1 MSEQLGIGQIIKN
14 FLGIGDDDKEPSG
27 AVSSSLRPKARPEGL
42 MSSPRPKARP
52 EDTDDDDTPS
62 TNEDVVT
69 NTITMMND
77 YDDSED
83 EVGVPLDSAN
93 IQELLINPNSLYD
106 RHSTT
111 IRRLSKFGNEVPTVM
126 KQKLR
131 SPVVNDLLVDVT
143 AMLAKEQSA
152 NRPPEEP
159 EFIDV
164 PKPIPVT
171 LNNRE
176 IQEKLVD
183 AGYNITVDGV
193 VGPQTKKAIKAFQ
206 KEKGLKVDG
215 VVGKNTTAALAGVP
229 EIKVETLEPG
239 EVIYDDDFLAQQELA
254 SVEASNQT
262 GLMARP
268 GIRSFD
274 PFKGLLDFTLV
285 EDEIDLIP
293 EQKPNVTLA
302 SMVKGFLRFTGIT
315 KEVEQ
320 LNPIEKVESLGYIKG
335 MYKDFLL
342 DPRPLAYRFLS
353 EKTPKIIADIK
364 DNRYGGYIPN
374 LSEKNPEDAKVI
386 EGFFKQAI
394 GPTAKFDAAKE
405 AWCAL
410 FVDHIL
416 NEMGA
421 DRLEGDSGYDRVR
434 ARAYENYGEGVLGR
448 SPNQKDF
455 NANAKVG
462 DILVIHSSYKI
473 TKPNGRKAWLSTRK
487 VEKDN
492 TGKYNWIGDPDDDI
506 NIAEVA
512 KMNDG
517 SYSVTNQYHVG
528 FNVGKAKNGMLTVL
542 GGNQNDQVNVR
553 GDAYPIESIMAVR
566 RITPKTIEEDI
577 N

>member
-42 MSSPRPKARP
+42 MSSPRPIARP

-77 YDDSED
+77 YDDSEE

-229 EIKVETLEPG
+229 EITSESIGKAPEVEQKT
-239 EVIYDDDFLAQQELA
+239 QMELLM
-254 SVEASNQT
+254 EGQ
-262 GLMARP
+262 GLMSKP
-268 GIRSFD
+268 VEGKLGGDEEGINDGATVVKSGLFEGLGNFLENFGTTEFRFFANNILNAGGSFTEENITDSDINALRNAVSNAMEDGRKYTKYEDLGQKELDVNKKGPLAGILNPELRMARSFGVFRFD
-274 PFKGLLDFTLV
+274 TNKNGDVVINDTFDYNDGPRRKEYYKALEDDNKKLARQLLLDASPV
-285 EDEIDLIP
+285 
-293 EQKPNVTLA
+293 QAA
-302 SMVKGFLRFTGIT
+302 SMVGYAKQEDLKKEGKPFQTFIT
-315 KEVEQ
+315 V
-320 LNPIEKVESLGYIKG
+320 NLG
-335 MYKDFLL
+335 
-342 DPRPLAYRFLS
+342 
-353 EKTPKIIADIK
+353 
-364 DNRYGGYIPN
+364 
-374 LSEKNPEDAKVI
+374 NPE
-386 EGFFKQAI
+386 
-394 GPTAKFDAAKE
+394 T
-405 AWCAL
+405 W
-410 FVDHIL
+410 
-416 NEMGA
+416 
-421 DRLEGDSGYDRVR
+421 GD
-434 ARAYENYGEGVLGR
+434 
-448 SPNQKDF
+448 
-455 NANAKVG
+455 
-462 DILVIHSSYKI
+462 
-473 TKPNGRKAWLSTRK
+473 
-487 VEKDN
+487 
-492 TGKYNWIGDPDDDI
+492 
-506 NIAEVA
+506 
-512 KMNDG
+512 
-517 SYSVTNQYHVG
+517 
-528 FNVGKAKNGMLTVL
+528 
-542 GGNQNDQVNVR
+542 
-553 GDAYPIESIMAVR
+553 
-566 RITPKTIEEDI
+566 
-577 N
+577 

>member
-77 YDDSED
+77 YDDGED
-83 EVGVPLDSAN
+83 DVGVPLDSAN

-111 IRRLSKFGNEVPTVM
+111 IRRLSRFGNEVPTVM

-176 IQEKLVD
+176 IQKKLVD

-193 VGPQTKKAIKAFQ
+193 VGPKTKKAIKAFQ

-229 EIKVETLEPG
+229 QIT
-239 EVIYDDDFLAQQELA
+239 
-254 SVEASNQT
+254 S
-262 GLMARP
+262 
-268 GIRSFD
+268 
-274 PFKGLLDFTLV
+274 
-285 EDEIDLIP
+285 EDLGKAIIP
-293 EQKPNVTLA
+293 EQKTQMELLMEGQGLMSKP
-302 SMVKGFLRFTGIT
+302 
-315 KEVEQ
+315 VEGT
-320 LNPIEKVESLGYIKG
+320 S
-335 MYKDFLL
+335 
-342 DPRPLAYRFLS
+342 
-353 EKTPKIIADIK
+353 
-364 DNRYGGYIPN
+364 
-374 LSEKNPEDAKVI
+374 
-386 EGFFKQAI
+386 
-394 GPTAKFDAAKE
+394 
-405 AWCAL
+405 
-410 FVDHIL
+410 
-416 NEMGA
+416 
-421 DRLEGDSGYDRVR
+421 EGDEEGINDGATV
-434 ARAYENYGEGVLGR
+434 AKAGLFEGLGNFLEN
-448 SPNQKDF
+448 F
-455 NANAKVG
+455 
-462 DILVIHSSYKI
+462 
-473 TKPNGRKAWLSTRK
+473 GRKA
-487 VEKDN
+487 
-492 TGKYNWIGDPDDDI
+492 
-506 NIAEVA
+506 
-512 KMNDG
+512 
-517 SYSVTNQYHVG
+517 
-528 FNVGKAKNGMLTVL
+528 
-542 GGNQNDQVNVR
+542 
-553 GDAYPIESIMAVR
+553 
-566 RITPKTIEEDI
+566 
-577 N
+577 